1 MNMWGLPPRFLDML
15 EDGFAE
21 FLDGLEDCEA
31 MKKEYLLPKIID
43 KLLAEKKAQVTLL
56 ETADKWFGV
65 TYKDDKAVVVEA
77 IKALIEHQQE
87 MVKALSDNLE
97 RALGKVKYL
106 IFYLSCGV
114 LANVVSLLFEMPV
127 GDWSVGAGAS
137 GAIFGVVGGLIYV
150 VAVNKGRLEDL
161 STRQLVVMAVFSLYL
176 GFTSTGVDNT
186 AHVAGLVI
194 GMILVA
200 ILYRKPKRTCRAYI
214 WEL

>member
-200 ILYRKPKRTCRAYI
+200 ILYRKPKRTCRADI